1 MTLSISKQEAF
12 SMESSQF
19 AVRRDTITAGILSL
33 EPEEMRMLG
42 YPAAGR
48 LKDWSPTAIDEE
60 VRFCRESIKGL
71 DSFDKG
77 LTEDETLDR
86 AVLLAHLRYLDYFY
100 GQYHGELG
108 NLQISVFPWDAIQ
121 YEMQQYETG
130 PKDALSTH
138 DHFTAIEGI
147 LRGVP
152 SYLKQ
157 QELNLIAGLKL
168 RSPDREILQRI
179 IERIESPT
187 EESTIRGGLRYLSK
201 RLTSITTIE
210 PLQKDAIR
218 FHLERADT
226 AYLSHVKCLERELL
240 PSAHETWA
248 LGKEEY
254 KRRLDLVYDY
264 EGSLD
269 ELVQS
274 AEEELR
280 RLKKEMDVLAHKLRP
295 DLSESDTLLFVR
307 EKRASTSDE
316 LLNAY
321 RAIQSEID
329 SNLTSGLGL
338 PAGAAAYQAAPPGV
352 PVSPATN
359 WPAPLLS
366 EGNAIVLVDTSTDGL
381 RDNSFVDL
389 PWIAA
394 HEGSPGHAAQS
405 RFFQENFRLGTTALC
420 RFLGVPDEI
429 GYVRGD
435 WYANDEH
442 RGMGFLYR
450 TASPSVDAAF
460 A

>member
-1 MTLSISKQEAF
+1 MKR
-12 SMESSQF
+12 
-19 AVRRDTITAGILSL
+19 VC
-33 EPEEMRMLG
+33 
-42 YPAAGR
+42 
-48 LKDWSPTAIDEE
+48 
-60 VRFCRESIKGL
+60 FCRESIKRL
-71 DSFDKG
+71 ESFDKG
-77 LTEDETLDR
+77 LTEDERLDR

-108 NLQISVFPWDAIQ
+108 NPQISVFPWDAIQ
-121 YEMQQYETG
+121 YEMQQYETE
-130 PKDALSTH
+130 PKRDALSTR

-157 QELNLIAGLKL
+157 QELNLLAGLKL

-187 EESTIRGGLRYLSK
+187 EESTIRGGLQSLSK

-226 AYLSHVKCLERELL
+226 AYLSHVKCLEREC
-240 PSAHETWA
+240 A
-248 LGKEEY
+248 LQTPMRPGRWGRRKY
-254 KRRLDLVYDY
+254 KRRLDLVYGY

-269 ELVQS
+269 ELVQL

-329 SNLTSGLGL
+329 SNLTIGLGL

-394 HEGSPGHAAQS
+394 HAKAAPVTLRRVDSSKRTFVSEQRHFVGSW
-405 RFFQENFRLGTTALC
+405 E
-420 RFLGVPDEI
+420 
-429 GYVRGD
+429 
-435 WYANDEH
+435 
-442 RGMGFLYR
+442 
-450 TASPSVDAAF
+450 
-460 A
+460 